1 MGFGGNMDVKNVI
14 GLEKPLEKLIETISD
29 GVGVVSNHIFKFDV
43 AKAKRI
49 GKAEAEIERN
59 KITLNKNNIFNI
71 EVWRK
76 DKLRIINQF
85 NEPIEIIAHKT
96 GEIELNGV
104 FYCGRNR
111 FEASPKGLKIN

>member
-1 MGFGGNMDVKNVI
+1 MRN
-14 GLEKPLEKLIETISD
+14 TIYQFIAF
-29 GVGVVSNHIFKFDV
+29 SNKFS
-43 AKAKRI
+43 
-49 GKAEAEIERN
+49 
-59 KITLNKNNIFNI
+59 LNKNNIFNI